1 MNIEKSTGYAFL
13 FQLTEL
19 KLKVQR
25 KCLEPF
31 IVLKNNLRSA
41 AIYISVEIEK
51 VVSNLN
57 LVKFADISHHI

>member
-19 KLKVQR
+19 KLNVQR

-31 IVLKNNLRSA
+31 IVLKNTLRSA